1 MHTEFPYWLRWKN
14 FTYRFVL
21 SRSAC
26 RVHPRFLRDD
36 SLIFRVLTPFCTT
49 TVCLFVLWS
58 IHFAYVWV
66 CALTV
71 SLVAICLTCVW
82 GWQRYA
88 WCFSHIVVWIVHMYM
103 AVWMKS
109 NFKFALVSC
118 SMLDFYWIRL
128 LTNKEQAMLTNW
140 NIAITIPHSLLYI
153 NIEINDIIWIIIL
166 NIYNKYSRCHL
177 KRIHL

>member
-14 FTYRFVL
+14 FTYRSVL
-21 SRSAC
+21 SRSAF

-36 SLIFRVLTPFCTT
+36 SLIFRGVLRPFFTS

-58 IHFAYVWV
+58 IHSAYVWA

-71 SLVAICLTCVW
+71 SLVAIFLTCVW

-88 WCFSHIVVWIVHMYM
+88 WYFSHIVVWIVHMYM

-109 NFKFALVSC
+109 NFKFALVPC
-118 SMLDFYWIRL
+118 PMLDFHWIRL
-128 LTNKEQAMLTNW
+128 LTSKEQAILTNW
-140 NIAITIPHSLLYI
+140 NMVIIINHLLLYI
-153 NIEINDIIWIIIL
+153 NIQINDIDIIWIIIL
-166 NIYNKYSRCHL
+166 NIYN
-177 KRIHL
+177 IQ